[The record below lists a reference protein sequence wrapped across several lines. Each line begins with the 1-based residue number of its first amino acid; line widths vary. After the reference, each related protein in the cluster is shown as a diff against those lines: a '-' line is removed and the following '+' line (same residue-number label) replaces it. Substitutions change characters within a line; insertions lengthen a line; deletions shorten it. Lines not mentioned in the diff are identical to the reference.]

1 MKLLACFLSFSVV
14 LVVIVA
20 LFGLLGYQGYTA
32 LEANGYGKLG
42 ALFAS
47 ACLFFALLMP
57 LVYFE
62 SCTSAPDL
70 PESNSVIV
78 KRKY

>member
-47 ACLFFALLMP
+47 LAIVMKLEFILLFLGAVF
-57 LVYFE
+57 
-62 SCTSAPDL
+62 
-70 PESNSVIV
+70 VIETLCVMLQIFWV
-78 KRKY
+78 KVF